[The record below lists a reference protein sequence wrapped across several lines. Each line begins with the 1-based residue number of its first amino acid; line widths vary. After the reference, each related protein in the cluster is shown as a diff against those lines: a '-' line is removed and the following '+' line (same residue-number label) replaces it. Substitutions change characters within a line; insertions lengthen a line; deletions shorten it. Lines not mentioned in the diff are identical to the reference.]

1 MSRIEM
7 TDTTMD
13 VLVKMSDGNPGALTA
28 MMEILEKHDA
38 IDPQAA
44 FGGLGAIMLLDT
56 WEIYGTDIYILF
68 SDICNRDIRKLLLL
82 MRATQMGDFSHT
94 KLQSLAADQTRQATI
109 DDDEWKKLDD
119 LVCEKL
125 TEFAPAQQEV

>member
-13 VLVKMSDGNPGALTA
+13 VLVKMSDGNPGAITA
-28 MMEILEKHDA
+28 MMEILAKHDA

-68 SDICNRDIRKLLLL
+68 SDICNRDVRKLLLL

-94 KLQSLAADQTRQATI
+94 KLQSLAADQTRQVTI